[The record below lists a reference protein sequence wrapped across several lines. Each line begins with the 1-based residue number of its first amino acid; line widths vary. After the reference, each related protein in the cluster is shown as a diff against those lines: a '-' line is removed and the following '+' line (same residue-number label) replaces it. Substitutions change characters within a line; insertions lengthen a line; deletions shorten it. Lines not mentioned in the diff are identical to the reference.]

1 MVNKQFH
8 FARTFTGLSAVLA
21 LALAGGCA
29 STPDEPPAPVP
40 VEEPVAVAQPQ
51 PQAEPETAIEL
62 RPDYP
67 ETYTVVKGDTL
78 WDISSSFLKDPWMWP
93 ELWQV
98 NPQIANPHLIYPG
111 DVLTIYFIDGK
122 PMLRVDRQGIV
133 SEVPGIPLEV
143 SGKDYPT
150 VKLEPRVRELGLDE
164 AVPTIPLD
172 AIRSFLIRPRVLNEG
187 ELEKQPYVV
196 ANSEERLLS
205 GAGHSF
211 YARGIKEEEAVPSY
225 SLVRAG
231 EKYVDP
237 DSGEVLGYEAL
248 YLGEAQMTR
257 YGDPAKL
264 YATETKREILRGD
277 RLMPSEDERLQYHYL
292 PRPPEGEV
300 SGKIIAAMD
309 SVSQIG
315 QYQVVVLNLGREDD
329 MQPGHVLAAMQAGKT
344 VKDSVAGGSVK
355 LPDEKAGIVMVF
367 RVFDRVSYA
376 LVMRATS
383 ALHLHDTVTN
393 P

>member
-1 MVNKQFH
+1 MVNKQLH
-8 FARTFTGLSAVLA
+8 FARHITGLSAALA
-21 LALAGGCA
+21 LALVAGCA
-29 STPDEPPAPVP
+29 STPEEPPAPEQEPVP
-40 VEEPVAVAQPQ
+40 VV
-51 PQAEPETAIEL
+51 QAEPEAKPEPSIQL

-78 WDISSSFLKDPWMWP
+78 WDISSHFLKDPWVWP
-93 ELWQV
+93 ELWQA

-122 PMLRVDRQGIV
+122 PMMRVERQGSA
-133 SEVPGIPLEV
+133 SEIPDIPLEV
-143 SGKDYPT
+143 GGKSYPT
-150 VKLEPRVRELGLDE
+150 VKLEPGVRELGLDE

-172 AIRSFLIRPRVLNEG
+172 AIRSFLTRPRVVNEG
-187 ELEKQPYVV
+187 ELEKQPYIV
-196 ANSEERLLS
+196 AHTEERLLS

-211 YARGIKEEEAVPSY
+211 YARGIKESEAVPNY
-225 SLVRAG
+225 TLLRAG
-231 EKYVDP
+231 DKYVDP
-237 DSGEVLGYEAL
+237 DSGEVLGYEAI

-264 YATETKREILRGD
+264 YVTETNRELLRGD
-277 RLMPSEDERLQYHYL
+277 RLMPAEDERLQYHYL
-292 PRPPEGEV
+292 PRPPQREV

-309 SVSQIG
+309 AVAQIG
-315 QYQVVVLNLGREDD
+315 QYQVVVLNLGRQDD
-329 MQPGHVLAAMQAGKT
+329 MEPGHVLAAMQAGKT

-355 LPDEKAGIVMVF
+355 LPDEQAGVLMVF